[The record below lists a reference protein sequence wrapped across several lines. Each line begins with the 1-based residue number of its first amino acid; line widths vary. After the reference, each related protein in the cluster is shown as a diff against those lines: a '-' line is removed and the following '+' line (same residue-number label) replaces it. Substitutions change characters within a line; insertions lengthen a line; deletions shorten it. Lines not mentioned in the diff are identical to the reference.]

1 MVNISKHDFNR
12 DLDEYISK
20 KREKDNFYDRKR
32 MTDVVARV
40 RELFKKK
47 DNEEINTEKIYEDN
61 TESVDVNETDEIIPE
76 EDIDELP
83 PRRSFFARIFGWS
96 SRGDYYEE
104 DIYAEE
110 ESVDTRNLGEE
121 VEDLKEVVK
130 ILHKWIE
137 KLPSDKINQFKRSD
151 DFVKYKELL
160 DKHGMIKK

>member
-47 DNEEINTEKIYEDN
+47 DNEEISTEKIYEDN
-61 TESVDVNETDEIIPE
+61 TDSVDVDETDEIIPE
-76 EDIDELP
+76 DDLDELP
-83 PRRSFFARIFGWS
+83 PRRSFFARFFGWS

-104 DIYAEE
+104 DVYAEE
-110 ESVDTRNLGEE
+110 EVSTQNNSEE
-121 VEDLKEVVK
+121 VEDLKEVIK
-130 ILHKWIE
+130 ILHRWIE
-137 KLPSDKINQFKRSD
+137 QLPGDKINRFKRSD
-151 DFVKYKELL
+151 DFQKYKELL